1 MYNVTALKHCC
12 IYSDRLLSA
21 VVDGTQL
28 MLQEQMEKHYREACR
43 ATSQC
48 PALCSS
54 SSSIKIYGDVLEAE
68 AHIYLLLKHIL
79 GSQEREAHGFP
90 TLHLGEF

>member
-1 MYNVTALKHCC
+1 MYTVTALKHRC

-28 MLQEQMEKHYREACR
+28 KLQQQMKK
-43 ATSQC
+43 
-48 PALCSS
+48 ALQRSMQGYFRVPGFLQRQQH
-54 SSSIKIYGDVLEAE
+54 IYDDVLEAE